1 MNAILSDDFTSIQ
14 SLPEK
19 QVGLS
24 TLVFWHDQTCH
35 APIFTTGH
43 DYPRNESTYRQRCTS
58 DPDLLTFLHSWAH
71 RFGLQ
76 RFESTIAIRVIL
88 SAIV

>member
-1 MNAILSDDFTSIQ
+1 MNAILSDDFTSMQ

-19 QVGLS
+19 HVRLK
-24 TLVFWHDQTCH
+24 TLIIRHDQTCH

-43 DYPRNESTYRQRCTS
+43 DYPRNKSTYRQRSTF
-58 DPDLLTFLHSWAH
+58 DLDLLAFLHSWAH

-76 RFESTIAIRVIL
+76 RLESTIAIRVIL